1 MADIEIPKDGKGQ
14 WHGGKGSARKDKDNS
29 KYADNWEKIWGN
41 KNKEKGLSRR
51 ETVLLDPLE
60 ASQRSDK
67 DKKNKWLYLTL

>member
-1 MADIEIPKDGKGQ
+1 MTSKNDITGDSIRTKI
-14 WHGGKGSARKDKDNS
+14 SKDNS

-67 DKKNKWLYLTL
+67 DKKNK